1 MMHGCTPRRLLAL
14 LALLFVAGAGVGC
27 ESTPTT
33 FDDPNAVFFDNKM
46 PHSKRWAAAKQ
57 AKAEQ
62 PTSPE
67 RIKTLEKVV
76 WMRGHLPEFSNY
88 GVDELIAIDEAK
100 AKVFLADAI
109 ILAQDWRT
117 ITHILDIAVERNWV
131 DFVPAIVRLF
141 AKTTP
146 AYTDDTRPERAA
158 LAKLRPDTPIEEVIL
173 EVFVDAK
180 NMEPRQRA
188 AAWQLMNRLTTDK
201 QRLMDRLMSIKA
213 NDPLVI
219 DLQASARDLGIIPD
233 NLETVTWL
241 QVLRLDPAFWEKAK
255 ASMAT
260 LSPQQKRGM
269 KLRHIAIVSY
279 LAGAAPD
286 VLKLTH
292 ADLLARAGAHDRK
305 HKHYLK
311 STTFDGGAVDYPQ
324 RLIDWDDKLA
334 WGDLAAIVAA
344 TIWMNDR
351 GVVEQWFKQAHADHK
366 DRSTEYG
373 GLMLPNQNGRAYPK
387 LYKPVT
393 RLNDRKFIAPKTMI
407 FDAYTALAHYHYH
420 AQSTTNQKR
429 AGPGRGD
436 MKFTARH
443 QYNNLVL
450 TFIDENRIN
459 VDYYQ
464 APGIVVDLGTVSR

>member
-1 MMHGCTPRRLLAL
+1 MMHGCTPHRFA
-14 LALLFVAGAGVGC
+14 ALFVALLCCGAAVGC

-33 FDDPNAVFFDNKM
+33 FDDPNAVFFDNTLA
-46 PHSKRWAAAKQ
+46 HSKRWAAAKQ

-67 RIKTLEKVV
+67 RIKTLQKVV
-76 WMRGHLPEFSNY
+76 WMRGHGEDFSNY
-88 GVDELIAIDEAK
+88 GVDELVTIDEAA
-100 AKVFLADAI
+100 AKDFLADAI
-109 ILAQDWRT
+109 ILVQDWRT
-117 ITHILDIAVERNWV
+117 INHILDIAVERNWV

-146 AYTDDTRPERAA
+146 AYTDDKRPERAA
-158 LAKLRPDTPIEEVIL
+158 LAKLRPDTPVEEVIL

-201 QRLMDRLMSIKA
+201 PRLMDRLMAIEA
-213 NDPLVI
+213 NDPLVV

-241 QVLRLDPAFWEKAK
+241 QVLRLNPAFWEKAK
-255 ASMAT
+255 TSMAT
-260 LSPQQKRGM
+260 LRPQQKRGM
-269 KLRHIAIVSY
+269 KLRHIATVTY
-279 LAGAAPD
+279 LADKAPD

-292 ADLLARAGAHDRK
+292 VELYERVRARDRSQ
-305 HKHYLK
+305 KHYLK

-324 RLIDWDDKLA
+324 SLHDWKTKLA
-334 WGDLAAIVAA
+334 WGDLAAIHAA
-344 TIWMNDR
+344 TMWMNDP

-366 DRSTEYG
+366 DTTTEYG
-373 GLMLPNQNGRAYPK
+373 GLMLPNKNGRAYPQ

-393 RLNDRKFIAPKTMI
+393 RLSDRKFVAPKTMI

-420 AQSTTNQKR
+420 AQSTTNQKH

-436 MKFTARH
+436 MKFAARH
-443 QYNNLVL
+443 QNNNFVL
-450 TFIDENRIN
+450 TFIDEDRLN

-464 APGIVVDLGTVSR
+464 APGIVVDLGTVER